1 MVSWEPVDIDPTD
14 RDEIEEEDDKWDD
27 NLMSE
32 LERKF
37 EELRR
42 FSQSVSFGV
51 IQFLIISLS
60 I

>member
-14 RDEIEEEDDKWDD
+14 REEIEEEDDKWDD